1 MTTPPVVTCYRHP
14 DRRAGVTCQRCD
26 RPICPD
32 CMTQGSVGFHCPE
45 CVKAAAKAAPS
56 YTARTLPT
64 AQPYVTYAL
73 MAINIAVF
81 VIDLGMGATINN
93 GQGELWAR
101 GVLFAPGIVA
111 GEWWRLVTSGF
122 LHYGFIHLGMNMF
135 VLWRI
140 GPQIEKLL
148 GHVQY
153 LALYIAS
160 IVAGALGALLL
171 SPNDFTV
178 GASGAVFGLLGAAA
192 AFQISNKINL
202 WTSGLGGL
210 IAINL
215 AISLVPGVSL
225 GGHLGGIVAGG
236 AVGWIMFELERRRQ
250 SPLLGVGI
258 AVAIIAVFVATA
270 VVAAPMLTDYRLR

>member
-56 YTARTLPT
+56 YTARSLPM

-73 MAINIAVF
+73 MAINLAVF
-81 VIDLGMGATINN
+81 VIDLGTGATISN
-93 GQGELWAR
+93 GQGDLWER
-101 GVLFAPGIVA
+101 GVLFAPAIVA

-122 LHYGFIHLGMNMF
+122 LHYGIIHLAMNMF

-153 LALYIAS
+153 LALYIAAL
-160 IVAGALGALLL
+160 VA
-171 SPNDFTV
+171 
-178 GASGAVFGLLGAAA
+178 
-192 AFQISNKINL
+192 
-202 WTSGLGGL
+202 
-210 IAINL
+210 
-215 AISLVPGVSL
+215 
-225 GGHLGGIVAGG
+225 
-236 AVGWIMFELERRRQ
+236 
-250 SPLLGVGI
+250 
-258 AVAIIAVFVATA
+258 
-270 VVAAPMLTDYRLR
+270 

>member
-1 MTTPPVVTCYRHP
+1 MTTPTVTCYRHH

-45 CVKAAAKAAPS
+45 CVKAAAKSAPS
-56 YTARTLPT
+56 YTARTLPM

-73 MAINIAVF
+73 MAVNVAVF
-81 VIDLGMGATINN
+81 LLDLGLGGTVND
-93 GQGELWAR
+93 GQGDLWAR
-101 GVLFAPGIVA
+101 GVLFGPAIVA

-122 LHYGFIHLGMNMF
+122 LHYGIIHLAMNMF

-153 LALYIAS
+153 LSLYVAS
-160 IVAGALGALLL
+160 LVAGALGALIL
-171 SPNDFTV
+171 SPDDLTV

-192 AFQISNKINL
+192 AYQISNRINL

-215 AISLVPGVSL
+215 AISLIPGVSL
-225 GGHLGGIVAGG
+225 GGHLGGIIAGG
-236 AVGWIMFELERRRQ
+236 AVGWVMFELERRRQ
-250 SPLLGVGI
+250 SPLLGAGI
-258 AVAIIAVFVATA
+258 AVALIAVFVATA
-270 VVAAPMLTDYRLR
+270 VVLAPMLTDFRLT

>member
-1 MTTPPVVTCYRHP
+1 
-14 DRRAGVTCQRCD
+14 
-26 RPICPD
+26 
-32 CMTQGSVGFHCPE
+32 MTQGSVGFHCPE
-45 CVKAAAKAAPS
+45 CVKAAAKAAPT
-56 YTARTLPT
+56 YTARTLPM
-64 AQPYVTYAL
+64 AQPYVTYVL

-81 VIDLGMGATINN
+81 VIDLGLGATLTS
-93 GQGELWAR
+93 GRGELWER
-101 GVLFAPGIVA
+101 GVLLAPGVA
-111 GEWWRLVTSGF
+111 SGEWWRLITSGF
-122 LHYGFIHLGMNMF
+122 LHYGIIHLAMNMF

-148 GHVQY
+148 GHIQY
-153 LALYIAS
+153 LALYLAS
-160 IVAGALGALLL
+160 MAAGALGALLL
-171 SPNDFTV
+171 SPEGLTA

-225 GGHLGGIVAGG
+225 GGHLGGIIAGG

-258 AVAIIAVFVATA
+258 AVAIIAMFVAAA
-270 VVAAPMLTDYRLR
+270 VVAAPMLTDFRIR